1 MDDDLDLL
9 HGEPPAAPPRR
20 PMGPL
25 LGGLIVVALLAV
37 VGVFWLVST
46 VADRGTKV
54 GLAAP
59 TNTPAPSTT
68 PAVPTSAEPPTIP
81 ATLPTATFSVPA
93 LPSSVPTPLSTISAP
108 APTPTPKPVPK
119 PVPTTRPAPTPDGKL
134 VTVPDVTGLR
144 VTLATTQLRAAG
156 LKVQVLGGVL
166 DVDRDQR
173 RVIAER
179 PTAGSVVLA
188 GSTVILITDGV

>member
-1 MDDDLDLL
+1 VDDDLDLL

-25 LGGLIVVALLAV
+25 LGALIVVALLAV
-37 VGVFWLVST
+37 VGVFWLVSA

-59 TNTPAPSTT
+59 TSTPAPSTA
-68 PAVPTSAEPPTIP
+68 PAVPTSAQPPTIP

-93 LPSSVPTPLSTISAP
+93 VPSSLPTPLSTIRAP
-108 APTPTPKPVPK
+108 APKPTPKPI
-119 PVPTTRPAPTPDGKL
+119 PTTRPAPTPVGKL

-144 VTLATTQLRAAG
+144 VTLATSQLRAAG

-166 DVDRDQR
+166 DVDRDRR

-179 PTAGSVVLA
+179 PTAGSVVLV
-188 GSTVILITDGV
+188 GSTVILVTDGV